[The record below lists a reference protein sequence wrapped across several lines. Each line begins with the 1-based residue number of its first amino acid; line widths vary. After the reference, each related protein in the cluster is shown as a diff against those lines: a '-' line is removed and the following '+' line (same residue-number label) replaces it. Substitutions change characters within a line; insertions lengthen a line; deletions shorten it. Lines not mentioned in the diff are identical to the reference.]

1 MLAMR
6 KVMTLG
12 SVALM
17 FVILSACGTYYK
29 ITDPASG
36 KIFYTTDYDKD
47 RSGAISFEDTRS
59 KSKVTLQSSEISEIG
74 SDEYDKA
81 VGSD

>member
-1 MLAMR
+1 MRKFLTIGFAALMLA
-6 KVMTLG
+6 L
-12 SVALM
+12 
-17 FVILSACGTYYK
+17 LSACGTYYK

-36 KIFYTTDYDKD
+36 KVFYTTDYDKD
-47 RSGAISFEDTRS
+47 RSGAISFEDTKS
-59 KSKVTLQSSEISEIG
+59 KSKVTLQSSEIAEIG